1 MGPLAEPWQESVR
14 GRLANPAILNLS
26 GFNQLKAWERGL
38 IPLPPIAHLTG
49 LRMEGVAEGSS
60 SWSMPASPWMLPP
73 QGAIAI
79 GMLAVL
85 ADPPLGCAVQTI
97 LPPATPYTTAELSLT
112 MVRPVAGNGGR
123 LHAQGRVVHPGRRM
137 ALSTV
142 SIEDGAGRLV
152 AHGTSRCMILPRLYH
167 VPPADPLEQIEP
179 PDAEGDAHDPWRR
192 PHVMGA
198 PLPQELWDAETGLEI
213 MCRLRTGELPNPPI
227 FTLTGLR
234 VTDVG
239 YGTCEFTL
247 PATGWL
253 ASPTGLVEGG
263 MIALLADAALQSAIA
278 TTAPPGCAV
287 ASVDLKVNFLRPCP
301 TDGRLLLGKGAVV
314 HQGKSLVIANGEVL
328 NADGKRVA
336 IGTGSALLLP
346 GTPATL
352 DPEGDYLRP
361 ASDL

>member
-1 MGPLAEPWQESVR
+1 MGSLAEPWQESVR
-14 GRLANPAILNLS
+14 GGLVNPAILNLS
-26 GFNQLKAWERGL
+26 GLDQIRAWERGL
-38 IPLPPIAHLTG
+38 VPRPPIARLTG
-49 LRMEGVAEGSS
+49 LRMEGAAEGSS
-60 SWSMPASPWMLPP
+60 SWSMPASAWMVTP

-85 ADPPLGCAVQTI
+85 ADPALGCAVQTI
-97 LPPATPYTTAELSLT
+97 LPPGTPYTTAELSLT
-112 MVRPVAGNGGR
+112 MVRPVPGSGDL
-123 LHAQGRVVHPGRRM
+123 LHAHGRVVHPGRRM
-137 ALSTV
+137 ALSAV
-142 SIEDGAGRLV
+142 SIEDRAGRLV

-167 VPPADPLEQIEP
+167 LPPADSLEQEP
-179 PDAEGDAHDPWRR
+179 PGPGDDDADDPWRR
-192 PHVMGA
+192 PDVQGA
-198 PLPQELWDAETGLEI
+198 SLAQELWDAETGLEI
-213 MCRLRTGELPNPPI
+213 MCRLLTGELPRPPLCM
-227 FTLTGLR
+227 LTGLR
-234 VTDVG
+234 VTNVG
-239 YGTCEFTL
+239 YGSCEFTL

-263 MIALLADAALQSAIA
+263 MIAMLADAALQSAIA

-301 TDGRLLLGKGAVV
+301 TDGRLLLGKGSVV

-361 ASDL
+361 ASAP